1 MRTCNYNFGTD
12 VVGVLFTVTTGC
24 CCLRGK
30 GLEVVAPLCSQTKT
44 ESLALCTTHQ
54 IAEVSTRHKQ
64 ASGVGSATTNFY
76 YPLFL
81 RLQRTCMPIQSMLQ
95 FPLAMPLRSRFHAR
109 RPYVCSN
116 AAETTS
122 ASAQLF
128 VTVLHAPVLS
138 SEACAHCEPASNTRA
153 LPLATPCPCA
163 PASNS
168 CSFQQLQA

>member
-1 MRTCNYNFGTD
+1 M
-12 VVGVLFTVTTGC
+12 L
-24 CCLRGK
+24 L
-30 GLEVVAPLCSQTKT
+30 SQTQGAGSCCSALFADEK

-95 FPLAMPLRSRFHAR
+95 FPFAMPLRSLLHAR

-116 AAETTS
+116 AAENTS
-122 ASAQLF
+122 ASANC
-128 VTVLHAPVLS
+128 LS
-138 SEACAHCEPASNTRA
+138 RCFTHRSSRLRPALTANRPPTPAHYLWPLRVPALQPRTLN
-153 LPLATPCPCA
+153 
-163 PASNS
+163 
-168 CSFQQLQA
+168 SFQQLQA